1 MCERVDAI
9 RAVRIAAH
17 ELANVCSAVTGGT
30 EMAISLPTLHVL
42 TDKVEDQDGE
52 QRDERANQSN
62 H

>member
-17 ELANVCSAVTGGT
+17 ELANACSAVIGGT

-42 TDKVEDQDGE
+42 TDKVGREEQDGE
-52 QRDERANQSN
+52 RERE